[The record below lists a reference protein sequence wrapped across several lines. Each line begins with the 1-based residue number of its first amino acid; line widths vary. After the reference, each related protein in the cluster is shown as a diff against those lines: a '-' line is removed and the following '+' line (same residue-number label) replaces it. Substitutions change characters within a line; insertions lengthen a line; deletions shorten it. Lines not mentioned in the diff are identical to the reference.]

1 MKKLVLFIA
10 AISIIGCS
18 KDDNGD
24 TRSADPLIGTWLD
37 SVSNY
42 TYNFKSNGRVTTNEA
57 VCTYDGVEISAD
69 LFWAANEENPDFSQ
83 VRREYRI
90 TFNCADEEG
99 TEIFTAVFSD
109 DFNSLYFVG
118 TDFNGVRQ

>member
-42 TYNFKSNGRVTTNEA
+42 TYNFKSNGRFTTNEA

-69 LFWAANEENPDFSQ
+69 LFWQRTKKTLTSHKLKGIQD
-83 VRREYRI
+83 YI
-90 TFNCADEEG
+90 
-99 TEIFTAVFSD
+99 
-109 DFNSLYFVG
+109 
-118 TDFNGVRQ
+118 